1 MENPSPPDDERGA
14 LMRAT
19 TDQCRR
25 QLETQA
31 EVFSGARR
39 VLLEAALRG
48 LEQLPGLSL
57 PTSVKDAFC
66 KEFAFIAT
74 ADAGLFAKY
83 QPGSVRYDEL
93 LKTANLQRFPAGQ
106 FDWEIGGISRS
117 DLFRVRPADLPR
129 AIWFVARRMRGLH
142 PVFFCHLNRRRSS
155 RSLRE
160 DEALRSYFRMAE
172 AMRQQPHILGFA
184 ACSWFR
190 SPATHAVSPHLA
202 WLSRVFVENG
212 GLVVDAGHEDPDC
225 GVLTTSSTRRR
236 LYDEGRFRPRRG
248 LVMWPRAAMLRWA
261 AQHPELAD

>member
-1 MENPSPPDDERGA
+1 MESPSPPDDERGA

-74 ADAGLFAKY
+74 ACWPVCEVSAWECALPRAAEDSESAANPCRPVRLGDWRDSVDADSF
-83 QPGSVRYDEL
+83 GS
-93 LKTANLQRFPAGQ
+93 
-106 FDWEIGGISRS
+106 
-117 DLFRVRPADLPR
+117 RPADLPR
-129 AIWFVARRMRGLH
+129 ATWFVARRMRGLH
-142 PVFFCHLNRRRSS
+142 PVFFLSPQPPPLEPFSPRGTRQ
-155 RSLRE
+155 
-160 DEALRSYFRMAE
+160 ALRSVFPDGRSD
-172 AMRQQPHILGFA
+172 A
-184 ACSWFR
+184 AAATHSRICRVLLIR

-202 WLSRVFVENG
+202 WLSGFVENG
-212 GLVVDAGHEDPDC
+212 GLVVDGGHEDPDC
-225 GVLTTSSTRRR
+225 GVLRRR
-236 LYDEGRFRPRRG
+236 ARRDG
-248 LVMWPRAAMLRWA
+248 VYVTKAGFARDAAW
-261 AQHPELAD
+261 

>member
-1 MENPSPPDDERGA
+1 MS
-14 LMRAT
+14 AT
-19 TDQCRR
+19 ADQCRR
-25 QLETQA
+25 QLERQA
-31 EVFSGARR
+31 GAVSGPRR

-48 LEQLPGLSL
+48 LERLPDL
-57 PTSVKDAFC
+57 PLPRSVKDAFC
-66 KEFAFIAT
+66 REFAFIAT
-74 ADAGLFAKY
+74 ADESQFAKY

-93 LKTANLQRFPAGQ
+93 LRTAKLKRFPAGQ
-106 FDWEIGGISRS
+106 FDWEVGGISRS
-117 DLFRVRPADLPR
+117 DLVRVRPPDLPG
-129 AIWFVARRMRGLH
+129 AIWFAARRMRGLR
-142 PVFFCHLNRRRSS
+142 PVFFCHLNRRRTS

-172 AMRQQPHILGFA
+172 AMRQQPDIRGFA

-190 SPATHAVSPHLA
+190 SPATHAVSPHLS

-212 GLVVDAGHEDPDC
+212 GLVVDAGYEHPDC

-261 AQHPELAD
+261 AQHPELSD